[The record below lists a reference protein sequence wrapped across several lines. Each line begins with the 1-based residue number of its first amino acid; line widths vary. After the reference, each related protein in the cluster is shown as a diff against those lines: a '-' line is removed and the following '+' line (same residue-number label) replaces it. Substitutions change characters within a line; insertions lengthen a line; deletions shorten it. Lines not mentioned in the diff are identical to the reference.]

1 MHERREK
8 ELSRRGQFSSSIAR
22 TRNLGGIDHGDLE
35 VSLNYNMKRAPPSS
49 TQFLLFATTLLEIIP
64 PMPAEVRNFPMLLT
78 QQ

>member
-35 VSLNYNMKRAPPSS
+35 VLDVVAAALSVDGAPDAAAAA
-49 TQFLLFATTLLEIIP
+49 AT
-64 PMPAEVRNFPMLLT
+64 AVGVEVK
-78 QQ
+78 